1 MKLYLAIAVL
11 MLAFVAYTEAQ
22 EVTMEERFTQL
33 GQQMSSLERLSLT
46 RPGLSRI
53 RLTTMK
59 MCRKLKPGSRKSLRS
74 SHLILTKSVS
84 DPFVMD
90 KRGLA
95 LGLILIIQACGPLL
109 AQTAEPDS
117 PGLMQRLTE
126 EPNDVCLLCPPISSR
141 PDVRS
146 QLQTTHFSERT
157 VTRAAADMNAKIVF
171 AVFLA
176 LQVSLSLCEIPAPE
190 AELVEKYNDLKN
202 TFIKRAVAE
211 ETSPVVDRARSAALG
226 VYGAY
231 MRPVIGEY
239 LQEAITN
246 IKTVLDQVMPAEN

>member
-1 MKLYLAIAVL
+1 
-11 MLAFVAYTEAQ
+11 
-22 EVTMEERFTQL
+22 
-33 GQQMSSLERLSLT
+33 
-46 RPGLSRI
+46 
-53 RLTTMK
+53 
-59 MCRKLKPGSRKSLRS
+59 
-74 SHLILTKSVS
+74 
-84 DPFVMD
+84 
-90 KRGLA
+90 
-95 LGLILIIQACGPLL
+95 
-109 AQTAEPDS
+109 
-117 PGLMQRLTE
+117 
-126 EPNDVCLLCPPISSR
+126 
-141 PDVRS
+141 
-146 QLQTTHFSERT
+146 
-157 VTRAAADMNAKIVF
+157 AADMNAKIVF

-202 TFIKRAVAE
+202 TFIKRLHNAYNKIVAAAEANENAQAAKDAVNTGELNRYMQISGQVARAVAE